1 MEYVIFMLIGF
12 LTISFAAW
20 ALVAYAFK
28 GNKCPECGEIMEQY
42 FDEKTKS
49 FYEECPNC
57 GHKEEI

>member
-1 MEYVIFMLIGF
+1 MEYVIFMLLGF
-12 LTISFAAW
+12 LSIFFASW

>member
-12 LTISFAAW
+12 LTISLAAW

-49 FYEECPNC
+49 FYEECPN
-57 GHKEEI
+57 